1 MKKTLLAISVVASFG
16 LSSNTF
22 ASDIKCGISVSPS
35 DCSGWKKLDDW
46 AEKGANP
53 DLINNLFDAYEN
65 GTPEQ
70 KESANKAVYD
80 AIQTMSNE
88 HKLAAFAVLNN
99 ITVYNDNPLT
109 PEEEGYDSL
118 LDQIINGG
126 NMVGDNP
133 EQEKALKDAYNAFEQ
148 AKADGTITLPS
159 ETPFELIE
167 QPGQPADGDTQP
179 IEDVIVEPVKPVTNE
194 QKLALVTH
202 LLSVSNIDASL
213 EGTNFTFNHPE
224 HGQMTID
231 LATVSEENLAKVK
244 VAMRDVATDG
254 IAERRRQFEE
264 GKLPPISDDL
274 PPVEDVVVE
283 PIASPSML
291 ETKIAWFN
299 GAMDKAGKDA
309 FIDFD
314 PVTGKP
320 TLYRPGE
327 TPLSLEGKESE
338 VKKAMREKAKET
350 SLAHKRNILADMEGH
365 AQARIL
371 NRAFEEVG
379 YKAMVTMNDEGHFD
393 LTFIDPV
400 SGNERTID
408 LTKEVAAGNLDLIKV
423 QAKQRIMEDLPGLDP
438 KDPEDGEL
446 LPIEDVIV
454 DPISGEKMVTNR
466 AELMNEVNAI
476 VSDLGGDS
484 HRIDKYLT
492 SSAEEKKV
500 MAQALITYSETNE
513 DLHKMLSQI
522 TFEVP
527 VGNNGETETKSML
540 DYFNGVADETIS
552 PENGMKQ
559 DELALRKGLT
569 PKFDEIDSKLLTGET
584 ELRDAAYNAETQL
597 KETIAETQNAVMT
610 NAQHIEGLNEAVS
623 KTQAA
628 VFEVQEVAKSNANSI
643 AQGEMA
649 LRNAAQSAEEAMKA
663 HFAGQK
669 GAAEYQLGLAKTNLE
684 HAAQS
689 METQMTVKFAE
700 AEASMTAAIK
710 DLQAQID
717 SLGVGTNPPV
727 DGGVNPELEA
737 GLKVAREKVELAFA
751 DVNAQLNG
759 GKDNLDDAAI
769 AMTAELTD
777 SKAELEA
784 AAASTTDQMAA
795 QFAAM
800 QAQLDEQAKL
810 IAELQAGENP
820 TVPNSGISPE
830 AEGALRQ
837 ASATLQAK
845 MDVAANKLQDARQG
859 LEKAADDLRYADKG
873 NGEVGINPPANTKPS
888 HELGSVGQGQAVAY
902 VQNGMEELYNAG
914 NEYADQAAGKALADA
929 KSYTDTQIAGINS
942 RIDGIEEDLSSVMAT
957 AQAVTAARPYLSTN
971 QTSAIG
977 VGLGQAGDQ
986 AAFAVGYAHRINENW
1001 TANANVSGT
1010 SGNEIDYSVG
1020 AGVSYAW

>member
-1 MKKTLLAISVVASFG
+1 MKKTLLALSVVASFG
-16 LSSNTF
+16 LSSNAF

-35 DCSGWKKLDDW
+35 DCAGWKKLDDW
-46 AEKGANP
+46 SEKGANP
-53 DLINNLFDAYEN
+53 DLINDLFDAYEN
-65 GTPEQ
+65 GTIEE

-80 AIQTMSNE
+80 AIQAMSNE

-148 AKADGTITLPS
+148 AKADGKITLPS
-159 ETPFELIE
+159 ENPFELIE
-167 QPGQPADGDTQP
+167 LPGQPADGDLQP
-179 IEDVIVEPVKPVTNE
+179 IEDVIVEPAKPVTNE

-202 LLSVSNIDASL
+202 LLSVSNIKASL

-231 LATVSEENLAKVK
+231 LATISEENLAKVK
-244 VAMRDVATDG
+244 GAMRDVATDG

-264 GKLPPISDDL
+264 GNLPPISDDL
-274 PPVEDVVVE
+274 PPVEDVIVE
-283 PIASPSML
+283 PITPPTEL

-314 PVTGKP
+314 PMTGTP

-365 AQARIL
+365 AQARVL

-379 YKAMVTMNDEGHFD
+379 YKAKVTMNDEGHFD

-408 LTKEVAAGNLDLIKV
+408 LTKEVAAGNLDLIKA
-423 QAKQRIMEDLPGLDP
+423 QAKQRIIEDLPGLDP

-446 LPIEDVIV
+446 PPIEDVIV

-492 SSAEEKKV
+492 SSAEDKKA
-500 MAQALITYSETNE
+500 MAQALIKYSDSNE
-513 DLHKMLSQI
+513 DLHRTLSQI

-527 VGNNGETETKSML
+527 TGSNGETETKSML
-540 DYFNGVADETIS
+540 DFFNGVADGTTS
-552 PENGMKQ
+552 PENGMTQ
-559 DELALRKGLT
+559 DELALRKGLM
-569 PKFDEIDSKLLTGET
+569 PKFDEIDSKLLTGEV

-597 KETIAETQNAVMT
+597 KETITDTQNAVMT

-623 KTQAA
+623 KTQVA

-649 LRNAAQSAEEAMKA
+649 LRNAAQLAEEAMKA
-663 HFAGQK
+663 HFADQK

-689 METQMTVKFAE
+689 METQMTAKFVD

-710 DLQAQID
+710 NLQAQID
-717 SLGVGTNPPV
+717 SLGAGTNPPV
-727 DGGVNPELEA
+727 DGGVNPDLEA

-759 GKDNLDDAAI
+759 GKDNLDDAAT

-784 AAASTTDQMAA
+784 VAASSTDQMAA

-845 MDVAANKLQDARQG
+845 MDVAVNKLQDARQG
-859 LEKAADDLRYADKG
+859 LEKAADGLRYADKG

-957 AQAVTAARPYLSTN
+957 AQAVTAARPYLSIN

-986 AAFAVGYAHRINENW
+986 AAFALGYAHRINDNW

>member
-1 MKKTLLAISVVASFG
+1 MKKTLLALSVVASFG
-16 LSSNTF
+16 LSSNAF

-35 DCSGWKKLDDW
+35 DCAGWKKLDDW
-46 AEKGANP
+46 SEKGANP
-53 DLINNLFDAYEN
+53 DLINDLFDAYEN
-65 GTPEQ
+65 GTIEE
-70 KESANKAVYD
+70 KELANKAVYD
-80 AIQTMSNE
+80 AIQAMSNE

-133 EQEKALKDAYNAFEQ
+133 EQEKAIKDAYNAFEQ
-148 AKADGTITLPS
+148 AKADGKITLPS
-159 ETPFELIE
+159 ENPFELIE
-167 QPGQPADGDTQP
+167 LPGQPADGDLQP
-179 IEDVIVEPVKPVTNE
+179 IEDVIVEPTKPVTNE
-194 QKLALVTH
+194 QKLSLVTH
-202 LLSVSNIDASL
+202 LLSVSNIKVSL

-231 LATVSEENLAKVK
+231 LATISEENLAKVK
-244 VAMRDVATDG
+244 GAMRDVATDG

-264 GKLPPISDDL
+264 GNLPPISDDL
-274 PPVEDVVVE
+274 PPVEDVIVE
-283 PIASPSML
+283 PITPPTEL

-314 PVTGKP
+314 PMTGKP

-365 AQARIL
+365 TQARIL

-379 YKAMVTMNDEGHFD
+379 YKAKVTMNDEGHFD

-408 LTKEVAAGNLDLIKV
+408 LTKEVAAGNLDVIKA
-423 QAKQRIMEDLPGLDP
+423 QAKQRIIEDLPGLDP

-446 LPIEDVIV
+446 PPIEDVIV

-476 VSDLGGDS
+476 VSDLGGNS

-492 SSAEEKKV
+492 SSAEDKKV
-500 MAQALITYSETNE
+500 MAQALITYSESNE
-513 DLHKMLSQI
+513 DLHRTLSQI

-527 VGNNGETETKSML
+527 VGSNGETETKSML
-540 DYFNGVADETIS
+540 DYFNGVAEGDIS

-569 PKFDEIDSKLLTGET
+569 PKFDEIDSRFLTGEA

-597 KETIAETQNAVMT
+597 KETITETQNAVMT

-623 KTQAA
+623 KTQVA

-689 METQMTVKFAE
+689 METQMTAKFAE
-700 AEASMTAAIK
+700 AEVSMTAAIK

-717 SLGVGTNPPV
+717 SLGAGTNPPV

-751 DVNAQLNG
+751 EVNAQLNG
-759 GKDNLDDAAI
+759 GKDNLDDAAT

-784 AAASTTDQMAA
+784 AAASSTDQMAA

-859 LEKAADDLRYADKG
+859 LEKAADGLRYADKG

-957 AQAVTAARPYLSTN
+957 AQAVTTARPYLSTN

>member
-1 MKKTLLAISVVASFG
+1 MKKTLLALSVVASFG
-16 LSSNTF
+16 LSSNAF

-35 DCSGWKKLDDW
+35 DCAGWKKLDDW
-46 AEKGANP
+46 SEKGANP
-53 DLINNLFDAYEN
+53 DLINDLFDAYEN
-65 GTPEQ
+65 GTIEE
-70 KESANKAVYD
+70 KELANKAVYD
-80 AIQTMSNE
+80 AIQVMSNE

-148 AKADGTITLPS
+148 AKVDGKITLPS
-159 ETPFELIE
+159 ENPFELIE
-167 QPGQPADGDTQP
+167 LPGQPADGDLQP
-179 IEDVIVEPVKPVTNE
+179 IEDVIVEPAKPVTNE

-202 LLSVSNIDASL
+202 LLSVSNIEASL
-213 EGTNFTFNHPE
+213 EGTSFTFNHPE

-231 LATVSEENLAKVK
+231 LATISEENLAKVK
-244 VAMRDVATDG
+244 DAMRDVATDG

-264 GKLPPISDDL
+264 GNLPPISDDL
-274 PPVEDVVVE
+274 PPVEDVIVE
-283 PIASPSML
+283 PITPPTEL

-314 PVTGKP
+314 PMTGKP

-379 YKAMVTMNDEGHFD
+379 YKAKVTMNDEGHFD

-408 LTKEVAAGNLDLIKV
+408 LTKEVAAGNLDLIKA
-423 QAKQRIMEDLPGLDP
+423 QAKQRTIEDLPGLDP

-446 LPIEDVIV
+446 PPIEDVIV
-454 DPISGEKMVTNR
+454 DPISGEKIVTNR
-466 AELMNEVNAI
+466 AEFMNEVNAI

-492 SSAEEKKV
+492 SSAEDKKV
-500 MAQALITYSETNE
+500 MAQALITYSESNE
-513 DLHKMLSQI
+513 DLHRTLSQI

-527 VGNNGETETKSML
+527 VGSSGETETKSML
-540 DYFNGVADETIS
+540 DYFNGVAEGDIS
-552 PENGMKQ
+552 PENGMTQ
-559 DELALRKGLT
+559 NELALRKGLT
-569 PKFDEIDSKLLTGET
+569 PKFDEIDSKFLTGEA

-597 KETIAETQNAVMT
+597 KETITETQNAVMT

-623 KTQAA
+623 KTQVA

-649 LRNAAQSAEEAMKA
+649 LRSAAQSAEEAMKA

-689 METQMTVKFAE
+689 METQMTAKFAE
-700 AEASMTAAIK
+700 AEASMTTAIK

-717 SLGVGTNPPV
+717 SLGAGTNPPV

-759 GKDNLDDAAI
+759 GKDNLDDAAT

-859 LEKAADDLRYADKG
+859 LEKAADGLRYADKG

>member
-1 MKKTLLAISVVASFG
+1 MKKTLLALSVVASFG
-16 LSSNTF
+16 LSSNAF

-35 DCSGWKKLDDW
+35 DCAGWKKLDDW
-46 AEKGANP
+46 SEKGANP
-53 DLINNLFDAYEN
+53 DLINDLFDAYEN
-65 GTPEQ
+65 GTIEE

-80 AIQTMSNE
+80 AIQAMSNE

-148 AKADGTITLPS
+148 AKADGKITLPS
-159 ETPFELIE
+159 ENPFELIE
-167 QPGQPADGDTQP
+167 LPGQPADGDLQP
-179 IEDVIVEPVKPVTNE
+179 IEDVIVEPAKPVTNE

-202 LLSVSNIDASL
+202 LLSVSNIEASL
-213 EGTNFTFNHPE
+213 EGTSFTFNHPE

-231 LATVSEENLAKVK
+231 LATISEENLAKVK
-244 VAMRDVATDG
+244 DAMRDVAIDG

-264 GKLPPISDDL
+264 GNLPPISDDL
-274 PPVEDVVVE
+274 PPVEDVIVE
-283 PIASPSML
+283 PITPPTEL

-314 PVTGKP
+314 PMTGKP

-379 YKAMVTMNDEGHFD
+379 YKAKVTMNDEGHFD

-408 LTKEVAAGNLDLIKV
+408 LTKEVAAGNLDLIKA
-423 QAKQRIMEDLPGLDP
+423 QAKQRIIEDLPGLDP

-446 LPIEDVIV
+446 PPIEDVIV

-492 SSAEEKKV
+492 SSAEDKKV
-500 MAQALITYSETNE
+500 MAQALITYSESNE
-513 DLHKMLSQI
+513 DLHRTLSQI

-527 VGNNGETETKSML
+527 VGSNGETETKSML
-540 DYFNGVADETIS
+540 DYFNGVVEGDIS
-552 PENGMKQ
+552 PENGMTQ
-559 DELALRKGLT
+559 NELDIRKGLT
-569 PKFDEIDSKLLTGET
+569 PKFDEIDSKFLIGEAK
-584 ELRDAAYNAETQL
+584 LRDAAYNAETQL
-597 KETIAETQNAVMT
+597 KETITETQNAVMT

-623 KTQAA
+623 KTQVA

-689 METQMTVKFAE
+689 METQMTGKFAE
-700 AEASMTAAIK
+700 AEASMTAVIK

-717 SLGVGTNPPV
+717 SLGAGTNPPV

-737 GLKVAREKVELAFA
+737 GLKVAREKVEQAFDGTNEA
-751 DVNAQLNG
+751 ITKTQNAVMTNAQHIEGLNE
-759 GKDNLDDAAI
+759 AV
-769 AMTAELTD
+769 
-777 SKAELEA
+777 SK
-784 AAASTTDQMAA
+784 TQ
-795 QFAAM
+795 
-800 QAQLDEQAKL
+800 
-810 IAELQAGENP
+810 
-820 TVPNSGISPE
+820 
-830 AEGALRQ
+830 
-837 ASATLQAK
+837 
-845 MDVAANKLQDARQG
+845 VAVF
-859 LEKAADDLRYADKG
+859 
-873 NGEVGINPPANTKPS
+873 EVQ
-888 HELGSVGQGQAVAY
+888 EV
-902 VQNGMEELYNAG
+902 
-914 NEYADQAAGKALADA
+914 A
-929 KSYTDTQIAGINS
+929 KS
-942 RIDGIEEDLSSVMAT
+942 
-957 AQAVTAARPYLSTN
+957 
-971 QTSAIG
+971 
-977 VGLGQAGDQ
+977 
-986 AAFAVGYAHRINENW
+986 
-1001 TANANVSGT
+1001 NANS
-1010 SGNEIDYSVG
+1010 I
-1020 AGVSYAW
+1020 A

>member
-1 MKKTLLAISVVASFG
+1 
-16 LSSNTF
+16 
-22 ASDIKCGISVSPS
+22 
-35 DCSGWKKLDDW
+35 
-46 AEKGANP
+46 
-53 DLINNLFDAYEN
+53 
-65 GTPEQ
+65 
-70 KESANKAVYD
+70 
-80 AIQTMSNE
+80 
-88 HKLAAFAVLNN
+88 
-99 ITVYNDNPLT
+99 
-109 PEEEGYDSL
+109 
-118 LDQIINGG
+118 
-126 NMVGDNP
+126 
-133 EQEKALKDAYNAFEQ
+133 
-148 AKADGTITLPS
+148 
-159 ETPFELIE
+159 
-167 QPGQPADGDTQP
+167 
-179 IEDVIVEPVKPVTNE
+179 
-194 QKLALVTH
+194 
-202 LLSVSNIDASL
+202 
-213 EGTNFTFNHPE
+213 
-224 HGQMTID
+224 
-231 LATVSEENLAKVK
+231 
-244 VAMRDVATDG
+244 
-254 IAERRRQFEE
+254 
-264 GKLPPISDDL
+264 
-274 PPVEDVVVE
+274 
-283 PIASPSML
+283 
-291 ETKIAWFN
+291 
-299 GAMDKAGKDA
+299 
-309 FIDFD
+309 
-314 PVTGKP
+314 
-320 TLYRPGE
+320 
-327 TPLSLEGKESE
+327 
-338 VKKAMREKAKET
+338 
-350 SLAHKRNILADMEGH
+350 
-365 AQARIL
+365 
-371 NRAFEEVG
+371 
-379 YKAMVTMNDEGHFD
+379 
-393 LTFIDPV
+393 
-400 SGNERTID
+400 
-408 LTKEVAAGNLDLIKV
+408 
-423 QAKQRIMEDLPGLDP
+423 
-438 KDPEDGEL
+438 
-446 LPIEDVIV
+446 
-454 DPISGEKMVTNR
+454 
-466 AELMNEVNAI
+466 
-476 VSDLGGDS
+476 
-484 HRIDKYLT
+484 
-492 SSAEEKKV
+492 
-500 MAQALITYSETNE
+500 
-513 DLHKMLSQI
+513 
-522 TFEVP
+522 
-527 VGNNGETETKSML
+527 ML

-610 NAQHIEGLNEAVS
+610 NTQHIEGLNEAVS

-628 VFEVQEVAKSNANSI
+628 VFEVQEVAKSNANSIAQGEMALRNAAQSAEEAMKAHFAGHKGAAEYQLGLAKTNLEHAAQSMETQMTVKFAEAEASMTAVIKDLQAQIDSLGAGTNPPVDGGVNPELEAGLKVAREKVEQAFNDTNAQVAEVQEVAKSNANSI

-689 METQMTVKFAE
+689 METQMTAKFAE

-717 SLGVGTNPPV
+717 SLGAGTNPPV

-759 GKDNLDDAAI
+759 GKDNLDDAAT

-859 LEKAADDLRYADKG
+859 LEKAADGLRYADKG

-942 RIDGIEEDLSSVMAT
+942 RIDGIEEGLSSVMAT

>member
-1 MKKTLLAISVVASFG
+1 MKKTLLALSVVASFG
-16 LSSNTF
+16 LASNAF

-35 DCSGWKKLDDW
+35 DCAGWKKLDDW
-46 AEKGANP
+46 SEKGANP
-53 DLINNLFDAYEN
+53 DLINELFDAYEN
-65 GTPEQ
+65 GSIEE

-80 AIQTMSNE
+80 AIQAMSNE

-148 AKADGTITLPS
+148 AKADGKITLPS
-159 ETPFELIE
+159 ENPFELIE
-167 QPGQPADGDTQP
+167 LPGQPADGDLQP
-179 IEDVIVEPVKPVTNE
+179 IEDVIVEPAKPVTNE

-202 LLSVSNIDASL
+202 LLSVSNIEASL
-213 EGTNFTFNHPE
+213 EGTSFTFNHPE

-231 LATVSEENLAKVK
+231 LATISEENLAKVK
-244 VAMRDVATDG
+244 DAMRDVAIDG

-264 GKLPPISDDL
+264 GNLPPISDDL
-274 PPVEDVVVE
+274 PPVEDVIVE
-283 PIASPSML
+283 PITPPTEL

-314 PVTGKP
+314 PMTGKP

-379 YKAMVTMNDEGHFD
+379 YKAKVTMNDEGHFD

-408 LTKEVAAGNLDLIKV
+408 LTKEVAAGNLDLIKA
-423 QAKQRIMEDLPGLDP
+423 QAKQRIIEDLPGLDP

-446 LPIEDVIV
+446 PPIEDVIV

-492 SSAEEKKV
+492 SSAEDKKV
-500 MAQALITYSETNE
+500 MAQALITYSESNE
-513 DLHKMLSQI
+513 DLHRTLSQI

-527 VGNNGETETKSML
+527 VGSNGETETKSML
-540 DYFNGVADETIS
+540 DYFNGVAEGDIS
-552 PENGMKQ
+552 PENGMTQ
-559 DELALRKGLT
+559 NELALRKGLT
-569 PKFDEIDSKLLTGET
+569 PKFDEIDSKFLTGEA
-584 ELRDAAYNAETQL
+584 ELRNAAYNAETQL
-597 KETIAETQNAVMT
+597 KETITETQNAVMT

-623 KTQAA
+623 KTQVA

-649 LRNAAQSAEEAMKA
+649 LRSAAQSAEEAMKA

-689 METQMTVKFAE
+689 METQMTAKFAE

-710 DLQAQID
+710 NLQAQID
-717 SLGVGTNPPV
+717 SLGAGTNPPV

-759 GKDNLDDAAI
+759 GKDNLDDAAT

-859 LEKAADDLRYADKG
+859 LEKAADGLRYADKG

>member
-1 MKKTLLAISVVASFG
+1 MKKTLLALSVVASFG
-16 LSSNTF
+16 LSSNAF

-35 DCSGWKKLDDW
+35 DCAGWKKLDDW
-46 AEKGANP
+46 SEKGANP
-53 DLINNLFDAYEN
+53 DLINDLFDAYEN
-65 GTPEQ
+65 GTIEE

-80 AIQTMSNE
+80 AIQAMSNE

-148 AKADGTITLPS
+148 AKADGKITLPS
-159 ETPFELIE
+159 ENPFELIE
-167 QPGQPADGDTQP
+167 LPGQPADGDLQP
-179 IEDVIVEPVKPVTNE
+179 IEDVIVEPAKPVTNE

-202 LLSVSNIDASL
+202 LLSVSNIEASL
-213 EGTNFTFNHPE
+213 EGTSFTFNHPE

-231 LATVSEENLAKVK
+231 LATISEENLAKVK
-244 VAMRDVATDG
+244 DAMRDVAIDG

-264 GKLPPISDDL
+264 GNLPPISDDL
-274 PPVEDVVVE
+274 PPVEDVIVE
-283 PIASPSML
+283 PITPPTEL

-314 PVTGKP
+314 PMTGKP

-379 YKAMVTMNDEGHFD
+379 YKAKVTMNDEGHFD

-408 LTKEVAAGNLDLIKV
+408 LTKEVAAGNLDLIKA
-423 QAKQRIMEDLPGLDP
+423 QAKQRIIEDLPGLDP

-446 LPIEDVIV
+446 PPIEDVIV

-492 SSAEEKKV
+492 SSAEDKKV
-500 MAQALITYSETNE
+500 MAQALITYSESNE
-513 DLHKMLSQI
+513 DLHRTLSQI

-527 VGNNGETETKSML
+527 VGSNGETETKSML
-540 DYFNGVADETIS
+540 DYFNGVVEGDIS
-552 PENGMKQ
+552 PENGMTQ
-559 DELALRKGLT
+559 NELDIRKGLT
-569 PKFDEIDSKLLTGET
+569 PKFDEIDSKFLIGEAK
-584 ELRDAAYNAETQL
+584 LRDAAYNAETQL
-597 KETIAETQNAVMT
+597 KETITETQNAVMT

-623 KTQAA
+623 KTQVA

-649 LRNAAQSAEEAMKA
+649 LRTAAQSAEEAMKA

-689 METQMTVKFAE
+689 METQMTAKFAE

-710 DLQAQID
+710 NLQAQID
-717 SLGVGTNPPV
+717 SLGAGTNPPV

-759 GKDNLDDAAI
+759 GKDNLDDAAT

-859 LEKAADDLRYADKG
+859 LEKAADGLRYADKG